1 MVLGIRLAQLPL
13 DLKMG
18 APHVVDQI
26 TGNAKLPMEVGGL
39 MLPEIKIKTFFHV
52 SSGFGWIKGHTD
64 MVTDLIR

>member
-26 TGNAKLPMEVGGL
+26 TGNAKLPMEVGGH
-39 MLPEIKIKTFFHV
+39 MLPEIKSNIFKAALAQAF
-52 SSGFGWIKGHTD
+52 
-64 MVTDLIR
+64 